1 MATPPVQNDLFL
13 RACRRESVQRTPV
26 WMMRQAGRYLPE
38 YRAVRKRFDFLT
50 MCRTP
55 EVVAEVT
62 VQPVD
67 LVGVDAAI
75 LFSDI
80 MVIPE
85 AMGMDLEMVESRGP
99 VLHDPIRSSADI
111 ERLRAPDP
119 TDHLGYVLD
128 GIRAT
133 NAKLD
138 GRVPLIGF
146 SGSPWTLFVY
156 MVEGSGSKNYR
167 YPKAMIYDEPAMAR
181 QLLDRITDAVA
192 DYLLAQI
199 EAGVHAV
206 QIFDTWG
213 GILPPAEYREF
224 SLPSIHAI
232 VDRLSGAGVPVIA
245 FSKDCSHSLEAIAET
260 GADVVGIDWRT
271 DLSEA
276 RRRVGDRVALQGN
289 LDPTVLF
296 ASRDEVTKR
305 VHGVLDAFG
314 DGDGHIFNLGH
325 GILPETPVENAKAVI
340 EAVAE
345 HSARTTS

>member
-1 MATPPVQNDLFL
+1 MAPPTVQNDLFL
-13 RACRRESVQRTPV
+13 RACRRQSVSRTPV

-38 YRAVRKRFDFLT
+38 YRAVRERYDFLT
-50 MCRTP
+50 MCKTP
-55 EVVAEVT
+55 DVVADVT

-99 VLHDPIRSSADI
+99 VLHDPIRSDADI
-111 ERLRAPDP
+111 ERLRTPDP

-133 NAKLD
+133 NSLLA

-167 YPKAMIYDEPAMAR
+167 YPKSMIYNEPAMAR
-181 QLLDRITDAVA
+181 RLLDRITDAVA
-192 DYLLAQI
+192 DYMLAQI
-199 EAGVHAV
+199 DAGVHAV

-213 GILPPAEYREF
+213 GILPPPEYREF
-224 SLPSIHAI
+224 SLPYIRTL
-232 VDRLSGAGVPVIA
+232 VERLSGAGVPVIA
-245 FSKDCSHSLEAIAET
+245 FSKDCSHSLEAIADT

-271 DLSEA
+271 DLGEA

-289 LDPTVLF
+289 LDPVTLF
-296 ASRDEVTKR
+296 ASREEVTKR
-305 VHGVLDAFG
+305 VHSVLDSFG
-314 DGDGHIFNLGH
+314 EGDGHIFNLGH

-340 EAVAE
+340 EAVAM
-345 HSARTTS
+345 HNARTTS